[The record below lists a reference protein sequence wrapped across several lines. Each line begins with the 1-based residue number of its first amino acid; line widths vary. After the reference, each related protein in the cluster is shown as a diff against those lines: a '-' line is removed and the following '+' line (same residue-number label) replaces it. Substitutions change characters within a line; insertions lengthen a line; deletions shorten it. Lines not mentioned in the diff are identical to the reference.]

1 MFAYGKESAMSKIKE
16 AKRSIKH
23 SILQIM
29 PAEGWVAVFQDDDGT
44 LSETVRVPLFAWAIV
59 REIDKKTAHTQVT
72 GLHIDDEGQ
81 IRASCWSDGFL
92 RYERIEITERPQS
105 SGK

>member
-16 AKRSIKH
+16 AKRSI
-23 SILQIM
+23 LQIM
-29 PAEGWVAVFQDDDGT
+29 PAEGWVAVFQDDDEVEDGVPP
-44 LSETVRVPLFAWAIV
+44 ETVRVPLFAWALV

-81 IRASCWSDGFL
+81 IRASCGSDGFL

>member
-1 MFAYGKESAMSKIKE
+1 MSKIKD
-16 AKRSIKH
+16 AKR

-29 PAEGWVAVFQDDDGT
+29 PADGWVAVFQDEDGS

-59 REIDKKTAHTQVT
+59 REIDKKTAYTQVT

-81 IRASCWSDGFL
+81 VCEACWCEGFL
-92 RYERIEITERPQS
+92 RYERLGDLSSGRPQS
-105 SGK
+105 VGE

>member
-1 MFAYGKESAMSKIKE
+1 MSKIKD
-16 AKRSIKH
+16 AKR

-44 LSETVRVPLFAWAIV
+44 LSETVRVPLFAWALV
-59 REIDKKTAHTQVT
+59 REIDKKTAYTQVT
-72 GLHIDDEGQ
+72 GLHMDDEGQ
-81 IRASCWSDGFL
+81 ICTSCWSAGFL
-92 RYERIEITERPQS
+92 RYERFEDLGSGRPQS

>member
-1 MFAYGKESAMSKIKE
+1 MFTYEKEVAMSKIKD
-16 AKRSIKH
+16 APR

-29 PAEGWVAVFQDDDGT
+29 PAEGWVAVFQDDDGE
-44 LSETVRVPLFAWAIV
+44 LSETVRVQLFAWALV
-59 REIDKKTAHTQVT
+59 REIAKKTAQTQVT
-72 GLHIDDEGQ
+72 GLHMDDEGQ
-81 IRASCWSDGFL
+81 ICTSCWSEGFL

>member
-1 MFAYGKESAMSKIKE
+1 MSKIKE
-16 AKRSIKH
+16 AKR

-29 PAEGWVAVFQDDDGT
+29 PAEGWVAVFQDDDGE
-44 LSETVRVPLFAWAIV
+44 LSETTRVPLFAWAV
-59 REIDKKTAHTQVT
+59 VQEIDKKTAHTQAT

-81 IRASCWSDGFL
+81 ICESCWSDGFL
-92 RYERIEITERPQS
+92 RYERIETTERPQS

>member
-1 MFAYGKESAMSKIKE
+1 MSKIKE
-16 AKRSIKH
+16 AKR

-29 PAEGWVAVFQDDDGT
+29 PAEGWVAVFQDDDEVEDGVPP
-44 LSETVRVPLFAWAIV
+44 ETVRTPLFAWALV

-72 GLHIDDEGQ
+72 GLHMDDEGQ
-81 IRASCWSDGFL
+81 VRESCWSEGFL
-92 RYERIEITERPQS
+92 RYECIETTERPQS

>member
-1 MFAYGKESAMSKIKE
+1 MSKIKD
-16 AKRSIKH
+16 AKR

-29 PAEGWVAVFQDDDGT
+29 PAEGWVAVFQDDDGE
-44 LSETVRVPLFAWAIV
+44 LSETTRVPLFAWAV
-59 REIDKKTAHTQVT
+59 VQEINKKTAYMQVT

-81 IRASCWSDGFL
+81 ICESCWSEGFL
-92 RYERIEITERPQS
+92 RYERIETTERPQS

>member
-1 MFAYGKESAMSKIKE
+1 MSKIKE
-16 AKRSIKH
+16 AKR

-29 PAEGWVAVFQDDDGT
+29 PAEGWVAVFQDDDGE
-44 LSETVRVPLFAWAIV
+44 LSETTRVPLFAWALV
-59 REIDKKTAHTQVT
+59 REVDKKTASTQIT

-81 IRASCWSDGFL
+81 VRASCWSEGFL
-92 RYERIEITERPQS
+92 RYERREITERPQS